1 MNDQLTLTLPSALF
15 RDLAFFSTENTDNID
30 EETMNELKQKL
41 DQLLAGQAEL
51 KAQRAT
57 EMSASS
63 GQNSDLAQTINRLF
77 TMIKRDYNNR
87 QALESF
93 NVPSQPRNFPPF
105 SGEIWRAKL
114 KLKRPSDLPLDQ
126 SGSGFYADIPL
137 PERFS
142 GKKGTLRFFVDRL
155 DSDLTQ
161 YWNTWD
167 YTSSPVTLPIQFL
180 ENGFAENE
188 TERTIYLVFYAYP
201 EIESLDDLEWEEVEM
216 PA

>member
-63 GQNSDLAQTINRLF
+63 GQNSDLTQTINRLF

-87 QALESF
+87 QAMASF
-93 NVPSQPRNFPPF
+93 NIDNQPRNHPPF
-105 SGEIWRAKL
+105 SGEIWRAKF

-126 SGSGFYADIPL
+126 SGSGFYANFPL
-137 PERFS
+137 PERLN
-142 GKKGTLRFFVDRL
+142 GKKGSVRYFEDKPEI
-155 DSDLTQ
+155 DLTG

-167 YTSSPVTLPIQFL
+167 FTAEPVNNPFQYWTQ
-180 ENGFAENE
+180 GFAENE
-188 TERTIYLVFYAYP
+188 TERTFYLVFYAYP
-201 EIESLDDLEWEEVEM
+201 EIESLDDLEWEEVTVE
-216 PA
+216 